1 MPLWQRL
8 VIVGVVVLATTVVAR
23 LIDRRIA
30 RCDLPPEAITRYRVL
45 LRSVTTTIMFV
56 GLLSALLVIPQVRA
70 VAGGLLASSAVLGIV
85 VGFASQR
92 TLGNFVAGLLI
103 AFNQP
108 VRLGDD
114 VVIEDTE
121 GIVEEIGLI
130 YTFVRTRNGDRLV
143 IPNEK
148 LASDTIRN
156 STIRSREKV
165 AEITLQVTLGR
176 GHGARSR
183 AHPRRQRVHRRC
195 GLDVELR
202 PELAASGRRRPEL
215 VRVRSRRLFARL
227 DPGGEEPPA
236 GRPQRHEQVGCARH
250 SRDRG

>member
-1 MPLWQRL
+1 MPLWHRL
-8 VIVGVVVLATTVVAR
+8 VIVGVVMLITIAVAR

-30 RCDLPPEAITRYRVL
+30 RRQLAPEAITRYRIL
-45 LRSVTTTIMFV
+45 RRSVTVTIVFV

-103 AFNQP
+103 AFSQP

-114 VVIEDTE
+114 VVVE
-121 GIVEEIGLI
+121 GTPGVVEEIGLT
-130 YTFVRTRNGDRLV
+130 YTFVRTENGDRLV

-165 AEITLQVTLGR
+165 AEITVQVPLDRDVGAVVDRLR
-176 GHGARSR
+176 GLREDADVFVSDLAGAATIVVRARVEDEPAAEQLERELRLR
-183 AHPRRQRVHRRC
+183 AHAV
-195 GLDVELR
+195 LR
-202 PELAASGRRRPEL
+202 ADGVYA
-215 VRVRSRRLFARL
+215 
-227 DPGGEEPPA
+227 
-236 GRPQRHEQVGCARH
+236 
-250 SRDRG
+250 

>member
-1 MPLWQRL
+1 MPLWHRL
-8 VIVGVVVLATTVVAR
+8 VVVGVVMLIAIAFAR

-30 RCDLPPEAITRYRVL
+30 RRQLAPEAITRYRIVR
-45 LRSVTTTIMFV
+45 RSITATIVFV

-103 AFNQP
+103 AFTQP
-108 VRLGDD
+108 VRLGDA
-114 VVIEDTE
+114 VVIEGTP
-121 GIVEEIGLI
+121 GVVEEIGLT
-130 YTFVRTRNGDRLV
+130 YTFVRTENGDRLV

-165 AEITLQVTLGR
+165 AEISVQVPLGR
-176 GHGARSR
+176 DVGAVVDRLRGLREDADVFVSDLTGNATIVVRARVEDEPAAERLERELRLR
-183 AHPRRQRVHRRC
+183 AHEV
-195 GLDVELR
+195 LR
-202 PELAASGRRRPEL
+202 AEGVYA
-215 VRVRSRRLFARL
+215 
-227 DPGGEEPPA
+227 
-236 GRPQRHEQVGCARH
+236 
-250 SRDRG
+250 

>member
-1 MPLWQRL
+1 MPFWHRL
-8 VIVGVVVLATTVVAR
+8 IVVGVVMFATVVVAR

-30 RCDLPPEAITRYRVL
+30 RRDLPPEAMTRYRIL
-45 LRSVTTTIMFV
+45 RRSVTTTIIFV
-56 GLLSALLVIPQVRA
+56 GLLTALLVIPQVRA

-103 AFNQP
+103 AFTQP

-114 VVIEDTE
+114 VVVESTE
-121 GIVEEIGLI
+121 GTVEEIGLI
-130 YTFVRTRNGDRLV
+130 YTFVRAENGDRLV

-165 AEITLQVTLGR
+165 AEISLQVPSGQDLVAVVDRLRTIAGDGDVFVGDLSADSSTVVVR
-176 GHGARSR
+176 VPATDRRSAERLERELRLR
-183 AHPRRQRVHRRC
+183 AHEV
-195 GLDVELR
+195 LR
-202 PELAASGRRRPEL
+202 ADGVYA
-215 VRVRSRRLFARL
+215 
-227 DPGGEEPPA
+227 
-236 GRPQRHEQVGCARH
+236 
-250 SRDRG
+250 